1 MYRARYRAR
10 MSVRTGLVLLI
21 LAVLPSAT
29 AACTFSMNP
38 STDYPP

>member
-21 LAVLPSAT
+21 LAVLPSE
-29 AACTFSMNP
+29 AAASTFTMNP
-38 STDYPP
+38 RTGYPP